1 MKWYLSALLFCL
13 GFGTLTCCGGS
24 SGRSGKE
31 APPEKEIDEGQK
43 ETGEKENPPV
53 DSVKDQPP
61 ASTPN
66 SITHEFQVESF
77 SEGKSFPGSYFVDN
91 FGSLINTEHRLEIGV
106 PESYQNTELKGYALT
121 LIEEIRETVNGHPLP
136 WFSTIFWKGKEQ
148 EHANVLFIRSEKER
162 LNSIDDILELSG
174 QEIFLKSEEGEE
186 VAVGKLIVNDERSKG
201 STFDYTN
208 TILCEKEYAQVC
220 SISFSQTISKSERHV
235 LGGILVHKVHGNAML
250 TMINSKKII
259 TWQKNDNTNHL
270 DR

>member
-1 MKWYLSALLFCL
+1 MKSIFGLIISATFLNLACGNAHKKSGNPSETETVKPSLSEE
-13 GFGTLTCCGGS
+13 
-24 SGRSGKE
+24 KE
-31 APPEKEIDEGQK
+31 PEK
-43 ETGEKENPPV
+43 TENSDV
-53 DSVKDQPP
+53 
-61 ASTPN
+61 
-66 SITHEFQVESF
+66 ITHEFQVESF
-77 SEGKSFPGSYFVDN
+77 SEGKIFPGSYFVDN

-162 LNSIDDILELSG
+162 LKSIDDILELSG
-174 QEIFLKSEEGEE
+174 QEIFLKSEEEEE

-235 LGGILVHKVHGNAML
+235 LGGILVHKVDGNAKL
-250 TMINSKKII
+250 TIINSKKVI
-259 TWQKNDNTNHL
+259 TWQK
-270 DR
+270 